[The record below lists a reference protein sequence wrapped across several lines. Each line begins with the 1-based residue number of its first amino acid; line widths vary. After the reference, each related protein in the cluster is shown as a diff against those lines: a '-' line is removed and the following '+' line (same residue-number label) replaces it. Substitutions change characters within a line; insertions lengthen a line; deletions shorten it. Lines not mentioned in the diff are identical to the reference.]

1 MTVKTPK
8 YIITQAE
15 EKPSFI
21 RQHWLMF
28 SLLGLAG
35 LAFLI
40 GRYSNI
46 DVLNAFKG
54 QKETWEEVNQELTAT
69 NEQQERTISQLRT
82 EVKVK
87 EQAIAELQNNLLL
100 LTEEKDALKA
110 DLRFYENLLSH
121 KDDIKSLR
129 VFDLE
134 ASGPPDMLSLKLV
147 LAQRLQRAQV
157 VDGQINLQLTGLQN
171 DEGQVL
177 DLVEQFK
184 LDNSYSFKYFQIR
197 KYTISLPKGFIPTTL
212 LVELQ
217 STNKRQSAVS
227 ETFEWS
233 EIWHQN
239 PSTSGGSA
247 ASQTE

>member
-1 MTVKTPK
+1 VSVKTPK

-28 SLLGLAG
+28 SLLGLAV
-35 LAFLI
+35 LTFLI

-54 QKETWEEVNQELTAT
+54 QKETWEEVNQELSAT
-69 NEQQERTISQLRT
+69 NEQQQKIISQLQT

-87 EQAIAELQNNLLL
+87 EQAINELQNNLLL
-100 LTEEKDALKA
+100 LTEEKDALKV

-129 VFDLE
+129 VFDLK
-134 ASGPPDMLSLKLV
+134 ASGPSEMLSVKLV

-157 VDGQINLQLTGLQN
+157 VDGLINLQLTGLQ
-171 DEGQVL
+171 DGEGQVL

-184 LDNSYSFKYFQIR
+184 LDNRYSFKYFQIR

-217 STNKRQSAVS
+217 STNQRQSAVS
-227 ETFEWS
+227 ETFDWGEVWR
-233 EIWHQN
+233 QN
-239 PSTSGGSA
+239 SSTPAGSA
-247 ASQTE
+247 VPQTE